1 MVKLNKPL
9 IQQLKTLVEKLNQIK
24 QERRKKEMR
33 KQTYANPKR
42 LPKRASIIVE
52 IYKKLIKEAEG
63 PTYLH
68 LILRLA
74 LCLLALSGV
83 QINERLNIKLSQMKR
98 LTQESWIATDR
109 SKRGPRSHK
118 LFITK

>member
-1 MVKLNKPL
+1 M
-9 IQQLKTLVEKLNQIK
+9 KTLVEKLNQIK

>member
-1 MVKLNKPL
+1 MVKLNKQL
-9 IQQLKTLVEKLNQIK
+9 TQQLETVVEKLNQIK
-24 QERRKKEMR
+24 QERRKKEIR

-42 LPKRASIIVE
+42 LPKRDSITVK
-52 IYKKLIKEAEG
+52 IYKKLIKEVKG
-63 PTYLH
+63 PIYLH

-83 QINERLNIKLSQMKR
+83 QINECLNLKLSQMKT

-118 LFITK
+118 LFVTK